1 MSPFPIHLLI
11 VIQRRGGRRL
21 QRPRYISAMLLLHG
35 YQAEFCFQSLG
46 IPKDNLNPD
55 KMAEDD
61 VLLENSPLREYLE
74 EIGFTD
80 FDGVHIS
87 ETQERKEKS
96 GLSSLLARLTGFF
109 PSMLLKIWE
118 SCFKVSLLPF
128 FIFLHSPLRQDL
140 EGLRRDF
147 IATVVDSGL
156 LSDDDA
162 RFLNNFDP
170 ELFKHTTNCNHLNT
184 PEGKENL
191 TSLGRRSGFVISV
204 FVALSSI
211 VVAAVTCFFFISVA
225 VSLLVLCV
233 VGIIPFMRQYYLQIV
248 HQRKLNMMTLFTV
261 QIKQLSMTLRKS
273 LRLVQE
279 MEHLANGYTL
289 VSYVMPLFAEDDDK
303 IFVFPALR
311 KNILKNADKVIL
323 CLQRTGQELVV
334 CFPLSEDI
342 CEVFTYFSKGAEDV
356 RARYSNDGLSLQNL
370 KAMTAMVYALQSE
383 LLSRFLLCLSLE
395 ANDGNLNELYIKLLG
410 KIDKI
415 LQISCKEISSFARS
429 ITRSYHLHKS
439 FCFEN
444 EDAIKQ
450 PVIPPIKVTPA
461 DAAIHSLKLHLQ
473 VGILRIRSLQEIIR
487 KLSKNV
493 KGKEDTVESC
503 LNNKLELNF
512 HWLKIDLQGAIS
524 CLMESEKC
532 INKVLGK
539 ESIAEPCEKF
549 SPAGECINLKHAAEK
564 HNANFNQE
572 GIEDDRVYEAFSDSQ
587 RQDLAIQS
595 LSTEDMEK
603 ETSTLN
609 ESRKLLQ
616 ELKVVLFTKTKDP
629 LISSAGY
636 VQPMFSPGFYQKET
650 VQTGDVSH
658 IESSK
663 SLVSEVSSTSNCGK
677 DHMKKIERPRW
688 CPYKEQQQST
698 KLKDIHP
705 SLAASVAAAA
715 IMRSKT
721 FGSGEENVFGDCESE

>member
-1 MSPFPIHLLI
+1 MP
-11 VIQRRGGRRL
+11 
-21 QRPRYISAMLLLHG
+21 AMLQLHG
-35 YQAEFCFQSLG
+35 YRAVFCFQSF
-46 IPKDNLNPD
+46 NRYNWNPD
-55 KMAEDD
+55 KMAEHD
-61 VLLENSPLREYLE
+61 VLSVNSPLRKYLE

-80 FDGVHIS
+80 FEGVHIS
-87 ETQERKEKS
+87 ETQERKKKS
-96 GLSSLLARLTGFF
+96 RISSLLAWFTGFF
-109 PSMLLKIWE
+109 PSISLMILE
-118 SCFKVSLLPF
+118 SCFKLSLLPF
-128 FIFLHSPLRQDL
+128 YNFLLTPLRQDL
-140 EGLRRDF
+140 EAFRSDF

-156 LSDDDA
+156 LNDDDT
-162 RFLNNFDP
+162 RFLNYFDP
-170 ELFKHTTNCNHLNT
+170 ELFKHTTNCDRFKT
-184 PEGKENL
+184 FAGKENV
-191 TSLGRRSGFVISV
+191 TSLGRRRGFAISV
-204 FVALSSI
+204 FVMLASI
-211 VVAAVTCFFFISVA
+211 LVAAVTYFVFISVA

-233 VGIIPFMRQYYLQIV
+233 VGIIQLRQYYLRIV

-261 QIKQLSMTLRKS
+261 QIKQLSITLRKS

-279 MEHLANGYTL
+279 VEHLANGYTL
-289 VSYVMPLFAEDDDK
+289 VSHVIPLFAEDDDK
-303 IFVFPALR
+303 VFVFPALR
-311 KNILKNADKVIL
+311 KDILKNADKVIS

-334 CFPLSEDI
+334 CFPLSKEI
-342 CEVFTYFSKGAEDV
+342 SEVFTYLSKGAEDV

-383 LLSRFLLCLSLE
+383 FLSRFLLCLSFE

-415 LQISCKEISSFARS
+415 LQISYKEIGSSVRS

-450 PVIPPIKVTPA
+450 PTIPPIKLTPA

-473 VGILRIRSLQEIIR
+473 VGILRIQSLQEIIN
-487 KLSKNV
+487 KLPKNI
-493 KGKEDTVESC
+493 KDKEDTVESC

-539 ESIAEPCEKF
+539 ESIIVEPCEKF
-549 SPAGECINLKHAAEK
+549 SPAGESINLEHATEN

-572 GIEDDRVYEAFSDSQ
+572 GMKDDRVYEAFSDSQ
-587 RQDLAIQS
+587 GQDLAIQS
-595 LSTEDMEK
+595 LSAEDMGK

-636 VQPMFSPGFYQKET
+636 VQPMLPFGYYQKET
-650 VQTGDVSH
+650 VQTGDVPH

-663 SLVSEVSSTSNCGK
+663 SLVSEVLSTSNSGK
-677 DHMKKIERPRW
+677 DHMMKNEHPNQ
-688 CPYKEQQQST
+688 CSNKEQQQST
-698 KLKDIHP
+698 KLKNLHS

-721 FGSGEENVFGDCESE
+721 FASDEENIIGDCDSE

>member
-1 MSPFPIHLLI
+1 
-11 VIQRRGGRRL
+11 
-21 QRPRYISAMLLLHG
+21 MLRLHG
-35 YQAEFCFQSLG
+35 YQAVFCFQSLG
-46 IPKDNLNPD
+46 ILKDNLNHD
-55 KMAEDD
+55 KMAEED
-61 VLLENSPLREYLE
+61 VLSENSPLREYLE

-80 FDGVHIS
+80 FDGVNIS
-87 ETQERKEKS
+87 ETHERKEKS
-96 GLSSLLARLTGFF
+96 GISSLLARFTGFF
-109 PSMLLKIWE
+109 PSILLKIWE
-118 SCFKVSLLPF
+118 TCFKVSLLPF
-128 FIFLHSPLRQDL
+128 FIFLLSPLRQDL
-140 EGLRRDF
+140 EAFRRDF

-170 ELFKHTTNCNHLNT
+170 ELFKHTTNCNHFKT
-184 PEGKENL
+184 PLGKENV
-191 TSLGRRSGFVISV
+191 TSLGRRRGFVISV

-211 VVAAVTCFFFISVA
+211 VVAAVTFFFFISAA

-233 VGIIPFMRQYYLQIV
+233 VGIIPLRQYYLRIV

-261 QIKQLSMTLRKS
+261 QMKQLSMTLRKS

-279 MEHLANGYTL
+279 MEHVTNGYTL

-342 CEVFTYFSKGAEDV
+342 SEVFTYLSKGAEDV

-383 LLSRFLLCLSLE
+383 FLSRFLLCLSLE

-415 LQISCKEISSFARS
+415 LQISYKEISSSARS

-450 PVIPPIKVTPA
+450 PAIPPIKVTPA

-473 VGILRIRSLQEIIR
+473 VGILRIWSLQEIIR

-493 KGKEDTVESC
+493 KGKEDTEESC

-549 SPAGECINLKHAAEK
+549 SPAGECINLEHAAEK
-564 HNANFNQE
+564 HNANFNEE

-587 RQDLAIQS
+587 GQDLAIQS
-595 LSTEDMEK
+595 LLTEDMER

-636 VQPMFSPGFYQKET
+636 VQPMFSPGYYQKET
-650 VQTGDVSH
+650 FQTGDVSY
-658 IESSK
+658 IDSSK

-677 DHMKKIERPRW
+677 DHTKKIEHPSR
-688 CPYKEQQQST
+688 CSYKEQQQST
-698 KLKDIHP
+698 KLRDLHP
-705 SLAASVAAAA
+705 SLAASVAEAA

-721 FGSGEENVFGDCESE
+721 FGSGEENFFGDCDSE